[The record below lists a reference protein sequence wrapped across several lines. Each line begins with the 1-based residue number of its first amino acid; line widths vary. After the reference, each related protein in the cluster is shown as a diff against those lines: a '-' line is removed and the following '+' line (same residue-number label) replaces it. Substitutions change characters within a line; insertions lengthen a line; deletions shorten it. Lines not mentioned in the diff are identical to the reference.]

1 MQRVDIGR
9 KACNEWFAK
18 AYFDGRNPLGRHI
31 ALWKDGRPVRDMEV
45 AGVSRDVHYGGLKRD
60 VVPVAYIAYNQGYPE
75 PDRMVYQLRTAGD
88 PMAYINSVREIVH
101 QADSRLP
108 LTKVKT
114 ARTTKA
120 TISEISM
127 LTPIWAITTWM
138 PKICRAM

>member
-1 MQRVDIGR
+1 MTATMTVIKIIVSLTIAISAG
-9 KACNEWFAK
+9 A
-18 AYFDGRNPLGRHI
+18 RN
-31 ALWKDGRPVRDMEV
+31 
-45 AGVSRDVHYGGLKRD
+45 
-60 VVPVAYIAYNQGYPE
+60 
-75 PDRMVYQLRTAGD
+75 
-88 PMAYINSVREIVH
+88 
-101 QADSRLP
+101 P